1 MRIAIV
7 TDAWAPQVNGVV
19 RTLSALRGEL
29 ERRGHRVEVI
39 APDRFR
45 SIPCPS
51 YPEIPLSL
59 AGDRSI
65 AAILRGFAPDAVHI
79 ATEGPLGMAARRHC
93 LAAGRAFTT
102 AYHTHFPDYLSK
114 RTWLPA
120 SVFWPLIRRF
130 HRPSAGILVA
140 TESVAAQLGAQGLTQ
155 TRSWTRGVDLAQFRP
170 DIAPPDLFASL
181 ERPIQLYV
189 GRVAVEKNVEA
200 FLAVEHP
207 GTKVIVGDGPALAR
221 LQADFPAAHFLGKQS
236 GEALAACYAG
246 ADVMVFPSHTDT
258 FGLVMIEALACGT
271 PVAAFPV
278 PGPLDVLDEGS
289 GAMDS
294 DLSAAIARALDLDR
308 DQCVRRGRSFSWER
322 SADQFLSAL
331 VPEPQPEPA
340 QDNFSLSQN
349 GRFLSQECNR
359 ADATVAFSADQP
371 GTLWTP
377 SCPIRKLCRKPSPK
391 NVIST
396 AS

>member
-19 RTLSALRGEL
+19 RTLSALRDEL
-29 ERRGHRVEVI
+29 VRRGHQVEVI

-59 AGDRSI
+59 ARAKSI
-65 AAILRGFAPDAVHI
+65 AAILREFRPDAIHI
-79 ATEGPLGMAARRHC
+79 ATEGPLGIAARRHC

-102 AYHTHFPDYLSK
+102 AYHTHFPDYLAK
-114 RTWLPA
+114 RTRLPA

-140 TESVAAQLGAQGLTQ
+140 TESVAAQLRAQGLTQ
-155 TRSWTRGVDLAQFRP
+155 TRPWSRGVDLGQFRP
-170 DIAPPDLFASL
+170 DVAPLEAFRSL

-189 GRVAVEKNVEA
+189 GRVAVEKNIEA
-200 FLAVEHP
+200 FLAAGHP
-207 GTKVIVGDGPALAR
+207 GTKVVVGDGPALAR
-221 LQADFPAAHFLGKQS
+221 LKAEFPAAVFLGKQS

-278 PGPLDVLDEGS
+278 PGPLDVLDESS
-289 GAMDS
+289 GAMDG
-294 DLSAAIARALDLDR
+294 DLSAAIARALTLDR
-308 DQCVRRGRSFSWER
+308 GQCVLRGRGYSWER
-322 SADQFLSAL
+322 SADQFLAAL
-331 VPEPQPEPA
+331 VPEPHHEA
-340 QDNFSLSQN
+340 I
-349 GRFLSQECNR
+349 
-359 ADATVAFSADQP
+359 A
-371 GTLWTP
+371 
-377 SCPIRKLCRKPSPK
+377 
-391 NVIST
+391 
-396 AS
+396 